1 MTTNIDDIKR
11 VLLKI
16 NKELLEEL
24 LEEAEQVEDEK
35 ELNFDDGW
43 LAARGYL

>member
-11 VLLKI
+11 ELLEI

-24 LEEAEQVEDEK
+24 LEEAEQAEDER
-35 ELNFDDGW
+35 ELDFDDG
-43 LAARGYL
+43 